1 MMESIKKLREM
12 TGAGMMD
19 VKKALTDAMGDEEK
33 AVALLRERGIVKAAK
48 KADREATDGLIRAF
62 LSADG
67 KTAGLVEINSETD
80 FVARNSDFQAMVADF
95 ARHVGENGA
104 VDGIIGMDVL
114 SGQKFL
120 NQEITLGDHLA
131 ENITKIGENLIL
143 NRAARFVATSGFVTT
158 YIHQNDKIGVLVEI
172 EGTNDAQI
180 GKDIA
185 LHIAA
190 ERPRYLTREEVN
202 TTDLEKERE
211 ILSNKAR
218 NEGKPENIIEKIVAG
233 QLAKFYE
240 DNVLLEQKFVKDNN
254 ITIAKLLPDGAS
266 IKRFAR
272 FEIGNK

>member
-1 MMESIKKLREM
+1 
-12 TGAGMMD
+12 
-19 VKKALTDAMGDEEK
+19 
-33 AVALLRERGIVKAAK
+33 
-48 KADREATDGLIRAF
+48 
-62 LSADG
+62 
-67 KTAGLVEINSETD
+67 
-80 FVARNSDFQAMVADF
+80 MVADF
-95 ARHVGENGA
+95 ARHVAENGA
-104 VDGIIGMDVL
+104 VDGLIGADVL
-114 SGQKFL
+114 SSQKFL

-131 ENITKIGENLIL
+131 ANITKIGENLIL
-143 NRAARFVATSGFVTT
+143 NRAARFVATSGFVTA

-172 EGTNDAQI
+172 EGTSDAQI

-190 ERPRYLTREEVN
+190 ERPRYLTRDEVN
-202 TTDLEKERE
+202 TNDLEKEKE

-240 DNVLLEQKFVKDNN
+240 DNVLLEQKFVKDNTV
-254 ITIAKLLPDGAS
+254 TISKLLPEGAS

>member
-19 VKKALTDAMGDEEK
+19 VKKALTDASGDEEK

-48 KADREATDGLIRAF
+48 KADREASDGLIRAF

-95 ARHVGENGA
+95 ARHIAENGA
-104 VDGIIGMDVL
+104 VDGAIGMDVL
-114 SGQKFL
+114 SSQKFL

-143 NRAARFVATSGFVTT
+143 NRAARFAATTGFVTT

-172 EGTNDAQI
+172 EGSSDNQL

-190 ERPRYLTREEVN
+190 ERPRYLTRDEVN
-202 TTDLEKERE
+202 TSDLDKEKE
-211 ILSNKAR
+211 ILTNKAI

-233 QLAKFYE
+233 QLSKFYE
-240 DNVLLEQKFVKDNN
+240 ENVLLEQKFVKDNSV
-254 ITIAKLLPDGAS
+254 TIKSLLPDGAT